1 MTAIVIAQIKI
12 EDPEGYKEYL
22 QGFMPIFESYGGRIL
37 AATRDTDVVEGM
49 WAYPRTMVMQ
59 FPSLQDARDW
69 LDDPEYRALA
79 AIRHR
84 TARTNMVVLEG
95 AA

>member
-1 MTAIVIAQIKI
+1 MTAFVIAQIKI

-37 AATRDTDVVEGM
+37 AAARDTDVVEGM

-59 FPSLQDARDW
+59 FPSLKDARDW

-84 TARTNMVVLEG
+84 TAQTNMVVVEG